1 MTISIDALSE
11 PSPALRK
18 LLAEANAAAC
28 EVGRAIVT
36 LEKAQARQTKSHEA
50 VQSYIEHLRK
60 IHKPQIPRAG
70 IACCGGMGD
79 GSDCAPSC
87 AAYWT
92 KQTTSPFKVG
102 DLVTLSYDSPDVVLA
117 RVKSIQPSFFNI
129 TKRTV
134 TVTCTR
140 TGSTQTYA
148 EDELVVV
155 PEP

>member
-1 MTISIDALSE
+1 MTDLDALSDS
-11 PSPALRK
+11 SPALRK
-18 LLAEANAAAC
+18 LLAEANAAAH

-36 LEKAQARQTKSHEA
+36 LEKAQARQTKANAA

-102 DLVTLSYDSPDVVLA
+102 DLVTLNYDSPDIVNA
-117 RVKSIQPSFFNI
+117 RVKSIQPSFFDI
-129 TKRTV
+129 TKRSV
-134 TVTCTR
+134 TVKCTR

-155 PEP
+155 VEP